1 MHQPCAHR
9 VPPFMTFPFCAV
21 CWHEALFYHTSHVLI
36 PLFSALEN
44 IPYTVIYLNLSRLH
58 LKMIHDNQVSLLQK
72 YMKLVE
78 HMKTEQNG
86 LTWVFLHSP
95 GMPHM
100 CSRQQ
105 HFHTCCLFSQQW
117 KAKHLHKTLAR
128 HDEEFWSLVKKHFIF
143 SLSSHYR
150 GEHSSMQPLQF

>member
-44 IPYTVIYLNLSRLH
+44 IPYMVIYLNLSRSH

-105 HFHTCCLFSQQW
+105 HFHTCCLCFHSSGKRSTCTKPWQGMTKNSEVWW
-117 KAKHLHKTLAR
+117 KST
-128 HDEEFWSLVKKHFIF
+128 
-143 SLSSHYR
+143 LSS
-150 GEHSSMQPLQF
+150 L